1 MLETAWA
8 TLRFGTSMVFNRP
21 FHRRSLDRIM
31 TAMRATYEE
40 LGPITSAGGDM
51 LGGPSL
57 DEETRKVVQS
67 RRFREQAV
75 RAARET
81 SYYAEVFQRTGLDPR
96 RIQFD
101 DIASVPVTPKEALR
115 DDPEA
120 FVRSGA
126 RPHHRS
132 TTTGTTG
139 WPTTVWFSDDEY
151 HLIGVLSA
159 ITFLNREIITP
170 EDFVQVSISTRARLG
185 VHGVSFAAGAIGAV
199 MHAAGLVSPEHTLA
213 LLSERHRLPRHKPYV
228 SVMSTYPSYLGQLI
242 EAAREGN
249 YQPNDFGLE
258 RILMGGEIITA
269 GLERRAQEVF
279 GPITLLQNYGM
290 TELMP
295 FGANLCNQA
304 HLHYEPAVGLA
315 EFLDLEGTGR
325 PVGADEPGVVVATPL
340 PPFRDTTV
348 LLRYNTEDVVR
359 PVTGPLTCDMRR
371 IPASTNLLGKLKLA
385 VRHDDGWVFVRDV
398 VEALDS
404 VDAVVLP
411 ARYGFW
417 AVPGGVAVEVVA
429 RSDDAATREAIG
441 TALEERG
448 VPLRD
453 LRVIT
458 DRADLQHPRPLRC
471 DLREGSM
478 AKLAEK
484 PKAPTRKP
492 VAQPALAGVNGR
504 P

>member
-8 TLRFGTSMVFNRP
+8 SLRFGTSMVFGRP

-31 TAMRATYEE
+31 AAMRATYEE
-40 LGPITSAGGDM
+40 LGPIAGEGGEM
-51 LGGPSL
+51 LGGPTL
-57 DEETRKVVQS
+57 DDETRKVVQG
-67 RRFREQAV
+67 RRFRDQAM
-75 RAARET
+75 RAAKDT
-81 SYYAEVFQRTGLDPR
+81 SYYAEVFGRIGIDPR
-96 RIQFD
+96 RMQFD
-101 DIASVPVTPKEALR
+101 DIASVPVTPKEHLR

-120 FVRSGA
+120 FVPRGS

-139 WPTTVWFSDDEY
+139 WPTTVWFSEYEY

-170 EDFVQVSISTRARLG
+170 EDFVQISISTRARLG
-185 VHGVSFAAGAIGAV
+185 VHGVTFSATAIGAAL
-199 MHAAGLVSPEHTLA
+199 HAAGLVSPEHTLA

-228 SVMSTYPSYLGQLI
+228 SVMSTYPSYLGELV
-242 EAAREGN
+242 ETARRLGYRPE
-249 YQPNDFGLE
+249 DFGLE
-258 RILMGGEIITA
+258 RILLGGEILSA

-295 FGANLCNQA
+295 FGANYCSQG
-304 HLHYEPAVGLA
+304 HLHYEPAVGVA
-315 EFLDLEGTGR
+315 ELLDLEGNAT
-325 PVGADEPGVVVATPL
+325 PVKPGEPAVIVATPL
-340 PPFRDTTV
+340 PPFRETTV

-359 PVTGPLTCDMRR
+359 AIDGPIDCEMRR
-371 IPASTNLLGKLKLA
+371 IPASSTLLGKLKLA
-385 VRHDDGWVFVRDV
+385 VRHDDGWVFVRDML
-398 VEALDS
+398 EALDS

-417 AVPGGVAVEVVA
+417 PVPGGVAVEVVA
-429 RSDDAATREAIG
+429 RSQDAATREAIG

-448 VPLRD
+448 VPLRE
-453 LRVIT
+453 LRVVA
-458 DRADLQHPRPLRC
+458 DRSELRHPLPLRC

-478 AKLAEK
+478 AKLADK
-484 PKAPTRKP
+484 PIVAPRQA
-492 VAQPALAGVNGR
+492 VAHAALATTDGR
-504 P
+504 S